1 MPSKYP
7 AHPVAIGQTFHY
19 LTVVAKYRFG
29 LWVCRC
35 RCGRETKVAGAKL
48 VSGHSKSSR
57 CGCWRKDHPPEPAI
71 KDKLGQRYGRLT
83 VVKYVGIKKHQ
94 AFWLCQCDCGN
105 TAERICGALREG
117 GTTSCGCMV
126 LDLGKYPG
134 HRAWQAKNRHAYGLA
149 ASRGLYRTYR
159 KAAEKRGLPF
169 TLSFD
174 VFADLTRQD
183 CHYCGTPPKQCFKSL
198 RSHGAFVYNG
208 LDRIDNTGG
217 YTTDN
222 VVPACFVC
230 NSAKGTRS
238 MDDFASW
245 IVTVY
250 GRLAVSGKRS
260 A

>member
-105 TAERICGALREG
+105 TAEIISGALREG
-117 GTTSCGCMV
+117 GTKSCGCMV

-134 HRAWQAKNRHAYGLA
+134 HQVSRTPSMASQEPTRLRIGCITRLVSHLSESRRKTRLTLHAVVRRI
-149 ASRGLYRTYR
+149 RGFNS
-159 KAAEKRGLPF
+159 AGLP
-169 TLSFD
+169 L
-174 VFADLTRQD
+174 
-183 CHYCGTPPKQCFKSL
+183 L
-198 RSHGAFVYNG
+198 RNAPEAM
-208 LDRIDNTGG
+208 L
-217 YTTDN
+217 
-222 VVPACFVC
+222 
-230 NSAKGTRS
+230 
-238 MDDFASW
+238 
-245 IVTVY
+245 
-250 GRLAVSGKRS
+250 
-260 A
+260 